1 MKPGRRGDAR
11 GTSKRN
17 PAENPRPVKRDT
29 AAKRDTATKRASAAE
44 RSREGA
50 TVRIREID
58 SLREELERRTA
69 GLAPARW
76 NADPEEVQ
84 RSVAR
89 LVLTLIEFLRQLF
102 EKQAIR
108 RMEQGTLTDDE
119 TERLGVALM
128 RLEETVRDL
137 AERFGLRPEELNL
150 DLGPLGRLR

>member
-1 MKPGRRGDAR
+1 MTGRKKTSRRRTRDRAKPATDSRRAKSPAT
-11 GTSKRN
+11 TSDIR
-17 PAENPRPVKRDT
+17 V
-29 AAKRDTATKRASAAE
+29 
-44 RSREGA
+44 
-50 TVRIREID
+50 REID
-58 SLREELERRTA
+58 SLREELERRA
-69 GLAPARW
+69 AALKPARW

-108 RMEQGTLTDDE
+108 RMEEGTLTAAE
-119 TERLGVALM
+119 TENLGIALM

-137 AERFGLRPEELNL
+137 AARFDLRPEDLNL